1 MATFVL
7 LHSPLVGPLTWKPV
21 ADVLKG
27 AGTNAVVPTLGSEG
41 ASPPFWK
48 RHAEAVTERLRHL
61 PHAERIVLT
70 AHSGAGPL
78 LPAVRR
84 QIEHD
89 VVGYVFVD
97 AGLPGP
103 DGASRLDL
111 LESSGA
117 AKLLRARVTD
127 GLLPVWTELFD
138 VTEEMV
144 DDLIPDAGRRQDFIQ
159 ELRPTPVA
167 VYAEPLPVFP
177 GWPDAPCGYVKFSPA
192 YELEAVRARRNGWRV
207 LDLPGGHFHML
218 AEPRRVADAL
228 VDLIGDMGV

>member
-1 MATFVL
+1 MPTFVL

-21 ADVLKG
+21 ADILKG
-27 AGTNAVVPTLGSEG
+27 EGTNAVVPTLGSVG
-41 ASPPFWK
+41 VSPPFWK
-48 RHAEAVTERLRHL
+48 RHTEAVAECLGSL
-61 PHAERIVLT
+61 PRAEPIVLT

-84 QIEHD
+84 QIEHN

-111 LESSGA
+111 LESSGT
-117 AKLLRARVTD
+117 AKLLRARVKD
-127 GLLPVWTELFD
+127 GLLPVWTDLFD

-144 DDLIPDAGRRQDFIQ
+144 YDLIPDAGLRHEFIQ
-159 ELRPTPVA
+159 ELRPTRFA
-167 VYAEPLPVFP
+167 VYDEPLPVFS
-177 GWPDAPCGYVKFSPA
+177 GWPDAPCGYVKLSPA
-192 YELEAVRARRNGWRV
+192 YEREAQRGRQKGWRV

-218 AEPRRVADAL
+218 VEPHRVADAL
-228 VDLIGDMGV
+228 VHLAGDMGV